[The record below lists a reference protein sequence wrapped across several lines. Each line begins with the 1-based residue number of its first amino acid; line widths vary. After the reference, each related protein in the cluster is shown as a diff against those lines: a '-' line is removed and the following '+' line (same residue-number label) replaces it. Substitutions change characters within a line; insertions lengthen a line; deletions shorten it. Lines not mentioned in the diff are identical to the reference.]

1 MFKSIVSFV
10 MAFVILSVCVVG
22 LNFGKAFEAK
32 AAQPAAVGA
41 AAVPQE
47 EKSFWQRVG
56 ILGFLWDDQDKV
68 FYSAHEAWQRNFGYN
83 KFYDFA
89 AQFFLLYYDTC
100 RVKFN
105 YGGRDWLVQ
114 FWKGQYGLILMGA
127 EVGVY
132 SKNEGQS
139 VQHYECADD
148 ANLFSLGYTIYSH
161 DKVLF
166 VRTYQE
172 TWWLTGFVVGKIDK
186 FSDRS
191 QLSMKIRI
199 TLKDEG
205 MKDKFVKALQ
215 APGVGFKEGNAED
228 KDTFYVLGNDVYIMW
243 NTDRNKTS

>member
-1 MFKSIVSFV
+1 MLKSIISFV
-10 MAFVILSVCVVG
+10 MAFTIATVSIVG
-22 LNFGKAFEAK
+22 LGVGKASV
-32 AAQPAAVGA
+32 QAVQTS
-41 AAVPQE
+41 AVSQSVE
-47 EKSFWQRVG
+47 TKSEKTFWQRVG
-56 ILGFLWDDQDKV
+56 IFGFLWDDQDKV

-89 AQFFLLYYDTC
+89 AQFLLLYYDTC
-100 RVKFN
+100 RVKFT
-105 YGGRDWLVQ
+105 YGGKDWLVQ

-132 SKNEGQS
+132 SKDEGQS
-139 VQHYECADD
+139 VEHYECADD
-148 ANLFSLGYTIYSH
+148 SNLFSLGYTLYSY

-166 VRTYQE
+166 VRSYQE

-191 QLSMKIRI
+191 QLSMRLRI

-205 MKDKFVKALQ
+205 MRDEFIKALQ
-215 APGVGFKEGNAED
+215 EPRVGFTQGDAQA